1 MNLKY
6 KCEKQDT
13 INNILKNHFHFSNN
27 YIKKLKNNNCI
38 FLNDTKAYV
47 SQTANINDT
56 LMINLDYIENENNN
70 IVPTKMDLIIVYED
84 EYMLIIDKPAG
95 IAVHPSINHYSNSLS
110 NGVISY
116 YKEQNLNCTI
126 HLVNRLD
133 KDTSGLIIFA
143 KYSFI
148 QEALSKQMKNGDF
161 KKYYLGIIC
170 GTLSPLDG
178 EINLPIVRKENSIIE
193 RKVDEK
199 NTEKKS
205 ISITEY
211 KTIKSN
217 NEFSLVEFHLITG
230 RTHQIRVHTSYLMH
244 PLLGDTLYGT
254 ASKLISH
261 QALHSSKISFIHPI
275 TNKELTFIS
284 EPDFINIIK

>member
-13 INNILKNHFHFSNN
+13 INNILKNYFHFSNN

-38 FLNDTKAYV
+38 FLNNNKTYV
-47 SQTANINDT
+47 SQTANKNDILT
-56 LMINLDYIENENNN
+56 INLDYIENEDNN
-70 IVPTKMDLIIVYED
+70 IVPTKMDLKIIYED
-84 EYMLIIDKPAG
+84 EYILIIDKPAG

-110 NGVISY
+110 NGVVHY
-116 YKEQNLNCTI
+116 YREQNLNCTI

-148 QEALSKQMKNGDF
+148 QEALSKQMRTGDF

-170 GTLSPLDG
+170 GTLSPLKG
-178 EINLPIVRKENSIIE
+178 TINLPIVRKENSIIE
-193 RKVDEK
+193 RKVDLN
-199 NTEKKS
+199 NTDKKS

-211 KTIKSN
+211 KTIKSSN
-217 NEFSLVEFHLITG
+217 DLSLVEFHLITG
-230 RTHQIRVHTSYLMH
+230 RTHQIRVHTSYLMC

-254 ASKLISH
+254 SSDLIDH
-261 QALHSSKISFIHPI
+261 QALHSYQISFIHPI
-275 TNKELTFIS
+275 TNKRLTFKS
-284 EPDFINIIK
+284 EPDFIKLVK